1 MTKTNFNS
9 PRAFSLI
16 ELSIV
21 ILIIGILIAG
31 VTQGSR
37 LVTQMRLATARNL
50 TQGSPIASTRDLAI
64 WLESTSIASLD
75 DSATED
81 NAPIQNWYDI
91 NPQAITKYNAL
102 QTTGTKQPTYSTG
115 AINGLPAVKFD
126 GINDD
131 MSLGSLSAGSNIS
144 LFFVIKPTTSHV
156 EGLFDS
162 APGQPY
168 VFRNHCDSGCPTD
181 GQFSWWNSAFA
192 GTAPAVNLGLS
203 AANPTIVYVQTTFNA
218 GASTPKNI
226 TYYRNGTFVSSAN
239 DTDTSGIAWASPR
252 IGSINT
258 NYILYNGIIGEI
270 VIFSRTLKAEERNS
284 VTSYLGKKWGI
295 KTP

>member
-21 ILIIGILIAG
+21 ILIIGILISG
-31 VTQGSR
+31 VMQGSR

-50 TQGSPIASTRDLAI
+50 TQGSPIASTGDLAI
-64 WLESTSIASLD
+64 WLESTSVASLD

-81 NAPIQNWYDI
+81 KAPIQNWYDI

-102 QTTGTKQPTYSTG
+102 QTTGTKQPTYSAG

-126 GINDD
+126 GIDD
-131 MSLGSLSAGSNIS
+131 DISLGSLSAGSNIS

-168 VFRNHCDSGCPTD
+168 VFRNYCDFGCPTD
-181 GQFSWWNSAFA
+181 GQFSWWNNGSM
-192 GTAPAVNLGLS
+192 PSVSLGLS
-203 AANPTIVYVQTTFNA
+203 ATKPAIIYIETTFNS
-218 GASTPKNI
+218 GTSTPRTI
-226 TYYRNGTFVSSAN
+226 AYYKNGTSTSNVS
-239 DTDTSGIAWASPR
+239 DTNNNGIAWASPR

-258 NYILYNGIIGEI
+258 NYVLYNGIIGEI
-270 VIFSRTLKAEERNS
+270 VIFSRTLKPEERDS
-284 VTSYLGKKWGI
+284 ITSYLGKKWGI
-295 KTP
+295 KTS